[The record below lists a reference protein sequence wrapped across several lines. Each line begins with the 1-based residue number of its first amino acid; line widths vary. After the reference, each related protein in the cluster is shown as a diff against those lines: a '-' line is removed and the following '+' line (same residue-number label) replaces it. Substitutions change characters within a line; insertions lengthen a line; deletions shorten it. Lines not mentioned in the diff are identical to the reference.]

1 MIPNKTLHY
10 SLHDEM
16 IQLTTSTFTD
26 TITTIQI
33 KNYISNVLLF
43 ATSIIDISTLLP
55 KVFAPAFNDIPRE
68 VREHIYCFT
77 EQSEQNIQAF
87 IIKHQDDLNCLKA
100 YIFTQFLTAE

>member
-43 ATSIIDISTLLP
+43 ATSMIDIKTLLP
-55 KVFAPAFNDIPRE
+55 KVFIPALNSIPIK

-77 EQSEQNIQAF
+77 EQSEQNRQAF
-87 IIKHQDDLNCLKA
+87 IIKNQDDLNCLKA
-100 YIFTQFLTAE
+100 YIFTQFLTAD